1 MRTAIKHIGDVIT
14 GKTPPTSN
22 AVNYSSDDYMF
33 VTPDDISDDTYIINK
48 TKRYISRSGLQSI
61 LTNSISGT
69 SIAVTCIGEV
79 GRCAILQDICAT
91 NQQINS
97 ITNINTN
104 IVNPIALYYWFKLCG
119 KQLVNYASQTVMPIV
134 SKSTF
139 EHIEVDLPSLERQNA
154 LADSLSYMDDLINN
168 NKQLSSHLSSFI
180 QMIYD
185 YWFVQFNFPDENG
198 RPYKSSGGKMV
209 YNEQLKQEIPEGW
222 EVKRMIDLFDFERGT
237 EVGSGQYI
245 DNKLNDNYVKFYRVR
260 DVGDDSSTWVSTNN
274 DLRIVHPGD
283 VVITLDGTIGK
294 IGIDIDGAISGGLRH
309 VVDHNKLISN
319 GMIWAILQSYYVQ
332 ESLRRYVSGRGSIL
346 AHAGGAINDLQTPYD
361 KQTFINFQN
370 IINPMFEL
378 MVVCSRES
386 RLLASLRDW
395 LLPMLMNGQVR
406 INASKERNNEN

>member
-1 MRTAIKHIGDVIT
+1 MIKYLGMLAEITT
-14 GKTPPTSN
+14 GKLDANAAVENGEYPFFTCSSKPLQIDNYAFSCPAILVAGNGNVGNVIYYNGKFNAYQRTYVLTNFCDYVEPIYLLYYLKCYLNIYATTRSQGSIMPYITLPTLQNCPIPLPPMSEQ
-22 AVNYSSDDYMF
+22 YSIAHALSSM
-33 VTPDDISDDTYIINK
+33 DDI
-48 TKRYISRSGLQSI
+48 ISNNESLIKSCKF
-61 LTNSISGT
+61 
-69 SIAVTCIGEV
+69 V
-79 GRCAILQDICAT
+79 
-91 NQQINS
+91 INS
-97 ITNINTN
+97 
-104 IVNPIALYYWFKLCG
+104 
-119 KQLVNYASQTVMPIV
+119 
-134 SKSTF
+134 
-139 EHIEVDLPSLERQNA
+139 
-154 LADSLSYMDDLINN
+154 
-168 NKQLSSHLSSFI
+168 
-180 QMIYD
+180 IYD
-185 YWFVQFNFPDENG
+185 YWFVQFDFPDENG
-198 RPYKSSGGKMV
+198 RPYKSSGGRMV
-209 YNEQLKQEIPEGW
+209 YNKQLKQEIPEGW

-237 EVGSGQYI
+237 EVGSGQYT

-283 VVITLDGTIGK
+283 VVITLDGTVGK
-294 IGIDIDGAISGGLRH
+294 IGVDIDGAISGGLRH

-386 RLLASLRDW
+386 KLLASLRDW

-406 INASKERNNEN
+406 INASKEQNNEN